1 MLGGDGEEDRMTTA
15 AALSTPGRL
24 PAHGPGVLVVLAG
37 LPGSGKTTLLRRLTE
52 GRPRGVTGVDSEQ
65 VADRLRAAGVGVPYR
80 VLRPWV
86 HLAHRV
92 RVLRQVGGVAP
103 VVVLT
108 DPWTSAAWRSAVL
121 GAARR
126 AGRSVRVVLLDVPV
140 EVAVRGQ
147 QERGRWISARRMR
160 RHAARWTQLLAAAGG
175 TGEAVTVVDRERAAG
190 LSLAEVLG
198 AA

>member
-1 MLGGDGEEDRMTTA
+1 MTSV
-15 AALSTPGRL
+15 AALPTPGRL
-24 PAHGPGVLVVLAG
+24 PAHDPGVLVVLAG

-52 GRPRGVTGVDSEQ
+52 GRPGGVTGVDSEQ

-92 RVLRQVGGVAP
+92 RVLRQVGGTAP

-126 AGRSVRVVLLDVPV
+126 AGRSVRVVLIDVPV

-147 QERGRWISARRMR
+147 HERGRRISARRMR
-160 RHAARWTQLLAAAGG
+160 RHAARWRQLLAAPGRSGA
-175 TGEAVTVVDRERAAG
+175 GEAVTVVDRDRATG

-198 AA
+198 PA